1 MLEMVRS
8 GIGLSLCRDSIAL
21 HQKQSFGL
29 VVNMAVSVPACLC
42 FVALDRRKDNPLI
55 AETFK
60 LLHQS
65 W

>member
-21 HQKQSFGL
+21 HQKQTFGL
-29 VVNMAVSVPACLC
+29 AVADAVSVPACLC
-42 FVALDRRKDNPLI
+42 FLALDRRKDTPILS
-55 AETFK
+55 ETFK
-60 LLHQS
+60 LLHRS

>member
-21 HQKQSFGL
+21 HQKQTFGL
-29 VVNMAVSVPACLC
+29 AVSDAVSVPACLS
-42 FVALDRRKDNPLI
+42 FVTLHRRKDDPVLSETLI
-55 AETFK
+55 
-60 LLHQS
+60 LLNRL